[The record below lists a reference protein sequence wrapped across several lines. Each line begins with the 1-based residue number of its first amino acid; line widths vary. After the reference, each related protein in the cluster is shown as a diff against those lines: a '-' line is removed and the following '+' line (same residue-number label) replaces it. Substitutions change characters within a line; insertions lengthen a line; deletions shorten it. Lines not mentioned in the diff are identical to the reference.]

1 MAKLFF
7 VSILLLIITYA
18 ECSKCTDFNNNENT
32 KKQENTQIDDA
43 NNEPNN
49 PQGDNSDEEPPVNP
63 GGDNP
68 NEQPPVNSGGDNP
81 DEQSPVNPG
90 DDNPDEQ
97 PSVNPGDDNLDEQPS
112 VDPQNLDNRRVR
124 RRLVN
129 EVSEKDCKG
138 LDTRDNSK
146 YQCVVNK
153 DHKGCEEISI
163 EGANILKISLSI
175 LLLLLFI

>member
-1 MAKLFF
+1 MI
-7 VSILLLIITYA
+7 IL
-18 ECSKCTDFNNNENT
+18 
-32 KKQENTQIDDA
+32 
-43 NNEPNN
+43 
-49 PQGDNSDEEPPVNP
+49 
-63 GGDNP
+63 
-68 NEQPPVNSGGDNP
+68 
-81 DEQSPVNPG
+81 
-90 DDNPDEQ
+90 
-97 PSVNPGDDNLDEQPS
+97 PS